1 MDSAR
6 SGPTPKDRSAR
17 DIKLYEL
24 EDDMVDRARRA
35 VVRNVLA
42 SGVED
47 PRADLTRLLDMLGL
61 LPR

>member
-6 SGPTPKDRSAR
+6 SGPTPKDRSSR
-17 DIKLYEL
+17 DLTVYKLS
-24 EDDMVDRARRA
+24 DDMNDRARRA
-35 VVRNVLA
+35 VARNVLA
-42 SGVED
+42 SGLDD